1 MNSER
6 RGRAKSVPKEANY
19 LTKREQQVMEV
30 IYRLGQADVAE
41 VLDGLPDPLNNS
53 SVRTHLRILEGKG
66 HLTHTEE
73 NGKFVYRPTKAR
85 PAAARSALTRL
96 LQTFFDDSAEAVVA
110 TLLSVK
116 AGDLAPDELD
126 RLKAMIDAHR
136 TAGPAPDA

>member
-1 MNSER
+1 MSKKA
-6 RGRAKSVPKEANY
+6 GNY
-19 LTKREQQVMEV
+19 LTRREQQIMEV
-30 IYRLGQADVAE
+30 IYRQEQTDVAE
-41 VLDGLPDPLNNS
+41 VMAGLPDPLSNS

-73 NGKFVYRPTKAR
+73 NGRFLYRPTKAR
-85 PAAARSALTRL
+85 PAAARLALVRL

-116 AGDLAPDELD
+116 AGDLAPEELD

-136 TAGPAPDA
+136 PGDQPGNPDPDA

>member
-1 MNSER
+1 MSR
-6 RGRAKSVPKEANY
+6 KAGNY
-19 LTKREQQVMEV
+19 LTKREQQIMEV
-30 IYRLGQADVAE
+30 IYRQEQTDVAG
-41 VLDGLPDPLNNS
+41 VMAGLPDPLSNS

-73 NGKFVYRPTKAR
+73 SGKFLYRPTKAR
-85 PAAARSALTRL
+85 PAAARSALVRL

-116 AGDLAPDELD
+116 AGDLAPEELD

-136 TAGPAPDA
+136 PGGSAPDA